1 MGRRLIIVGALLL
14 TLSLATV
21 GIAGAAATWVDANP
35 EFQNIPAGDQA
46 EVFGSWGGTAL
57 YDVRMCWNDGL
68 PSCEFR
74 LDTTDTA
81 GFFSYSYTPDCVNRT
96 YYPVLR
102 ADTKSDQITA
112 TQQKSFCFGS

>member
-1 MGRRLIIVGALLL
+1 MSRRWIMVGALLL
-14 TLSLATV
+14 TISLATV

-57 YDVRMCWNDGL
+57 YDVRMC
-68 PSCEFR
+68 
-74 LDTTDTA
+74 
-81 GFFSYSYTPDCVNRT
+81 VNRT